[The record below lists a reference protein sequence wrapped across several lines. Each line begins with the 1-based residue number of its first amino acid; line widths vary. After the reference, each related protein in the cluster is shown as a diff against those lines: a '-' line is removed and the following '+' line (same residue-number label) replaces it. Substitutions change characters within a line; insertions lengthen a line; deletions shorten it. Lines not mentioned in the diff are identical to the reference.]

1 MKPPKMDP
9 RQNPPPEMEAG
20 ALAAYPKRR
29 PLLPQIGVG
38 VSSRGPRV
46 RGPPYGASLYPNP
59 LLHMDLPLLVWMT
72 QLVLQRKVNFQIRVW
87 IYLFVHIKN
96 SFIGLLWHILATY
109 FRFNFASTLVL
120 IICMYIQR
128 FSYLSFC
135 DIFGCFN
142 LCETEVY
149 WFLLL

>member
-9 RQNPPPEMEAG
+9 RQNLPPETEAV

-46 RGPPYGASLYPNP
+46 RGPQYGASLYPNP

-72 QLVLQRKVNFQIRVW
+72 QLVHQRKVNFQISPSLNLFICTYQRFFYWSFMTYFWLPTSDLILRVHSFNYLYVHTK
-87 IYLFVHIKN
+87 ILLFV
-96 SFIGLLWHILATY
+96 
-109 FRFNFASTLVL
+109 
-120 IICMYIQR
+120 
-128 FSYLSFC
+128 
-135 DIFGCFN
+135 
-142 LCETEVY
+142 
-149 WFLLL
+149 FL